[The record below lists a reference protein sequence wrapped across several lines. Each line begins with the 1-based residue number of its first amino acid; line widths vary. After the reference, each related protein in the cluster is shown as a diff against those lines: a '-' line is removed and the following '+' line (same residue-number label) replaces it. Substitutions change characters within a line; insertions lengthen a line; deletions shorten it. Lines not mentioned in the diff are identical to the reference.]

1 MDQRAAGHY
10 KWGSYTK
17 LLQSHIFSRLQVW
30 HILIIDGETEP
41 DQRPRA
47 KVRAKSVTGASLTP
61 KAPCDNSFILGVS
74 VCLPACRSICLFAY
88 FVTPPPPSILLVL
101 E

>member
-30 HILIIDGETEP
+30 HILIIDGETE
-41 DQRPRA
+41 A
-47 KVRAKSVTGASLTP
+47 
-61 KAPCDNSFILGVS
+61 
-74 VCLPACRSICLFAY
+74 
-88 FVTPPPPSILLVL
+88 
-101 E
+101 